1 MVEARVVMLKNR
13 VVRVGNKV
21 VSSGKK
27 REMKERKENNKKGG
41 NNGICYYW
49 NWSTIHSS
57 PLTLAIHPLV
67 GVMSTDDGIAMG
79 HLLIACQIS
88 IVIVSV
94 AAPLHMFVVHVNN
107 ESYLA
112 ENLERLGSL
121 QSENDTDISAAFFKF
136 AVVTKELSAL
146 MKNLV
151 RR

>member
-1 MVEARVVMLKNR
+1 
-13 VVRVGNKV
+13 
-21 VSSGKK
+21 
-27 REMKERKENNKKGG
+27 
-41 NNGICYYW
+41 
-49 NWSTIHSS
+49 
-57 PLTLAIHPLV
+57 
-67 GVMSTDDGIAMG
+67 MSTDDGIAMG